1 MIRKFLLFLLLLS
14 ANYSTGFAQQP
25 LPDFKPEQVTFDFLS
40 SDGSFWHDCN
50 HRRGSQPHSWEVK
63 CDRFEFRLHMF
74 MSSYSRGG
82 DTTYEFH
89 YWADEV
95 TTIGET
101 HTQSTWF
108 TIDKTAKAK
117 RIIAYLGFQKDAT
130 QLRLEVSLT
139 PGPSGFRRG
148 RQKP

>member
-1 MIRKFLLFLLLLS
+1 MLKKILILL
-14 ANYSTGFAQQP
+14 AFAAPAWAQMS
-25 LPDFKPEQVTFDFLS
+25 LPDFKPEQVSFDFLS
-40 SDGSFWHDCN
+40 SDGSFWIDCT
-50 HRRGSQPHSWEVK
+50 HRRGGEPHAWIVK

-74 MSSYSRGG
+74 MSEYGSGN

-108 TIDKTAKAK
+108 TVDKTAKAK
-117 RIIAYLGFQKDAT
+117 RIIAYLGFQKDAS
-130 QLRLEVSLT
+130 QLRLEVNMSG
-139 PGPSGFRRG
+139 GPSGFRKG